1 MKKAVT
7 FVCMMALCMALVACG
22 KNNQNAE
29 SSTQESLVT
38 QESTDAQGTEAT
50 EGTEATQNTEATQET
65 ESAATEGTEEV
76 PEIGVNG
83 WSQEMEALKTAV
95 VDKLGENYWPNMPVT
110 PDIMEGLFGI
120 TADMYEDY
128 LAEMPMISTNVDT
141 LVIIKPK
148 ADKAQAVEDALTAY
162 REAKV
167 SDTMQYPMNVGKI
180 QASTIEKIGDYIC
193 FIQLG
198 ADTMALSEKG
208 DDAVIKHCQE
218 QNKIAIEQLQAAVV
232 K

>member
-7 FVCMMALCMALVACG
+7 FVCMMALCMGLVACG

-29 SSTQESLVT
+29 SSTQQSQTT
-38 QESTDAQGTEAT
+38 QESTETQGTEAT
-50 EGTEATQNTEATQET
+50 EGTEATQET
-65 ESAATEGTEEV
+65 EGTATEGTEEV
-76 PEIGVNG
+76 APEIGVNG
-83 WSQEMEALKTAV
+83 WSQEMEALKTVV

-167 SDTMQYPMNVGKI
+167 NDTMQYPMNVGKI

-198 ADTMALSEKG
+198 ADTMELSEKG

>member
-1 MKKAVT
+1 MKKAIT
-7 FVCMMALCMALVACG
+7 FICIMTLCMALAACG

-29 SSTQESLVT
+29 SSTQQSQSI
-38 QESTDAQGTEAT
+38 QESTETQS
-50 EGTEATQNTEATQET
+50 TEATQGT
-65 ESAATEGTEEV
+65 ESTEEV
-76 PEIGVNG
+76 MPEIGVNG
-83 WSQEMEALKTAV
+83 WSQEMEALKIAV

-162 REAKV
+162 RQAKV

-180 QASTIEKIGDYIC
+180 QASTIEKIGNYIC

-198 ADTMALSEKG
+198 ADTMELSEKG

-218 QNKIAIEQLQAAVV
+218 QNKLAIEQLQATVV

>member
-1 MKKAVT
+1 MKKAIT
-7 FVCMMALCMALVACG
+7 FICIMTLCMALAACG

-29 SSTQESLVT
+29 SSTQQSQSI
-38 QESTDAQGTEAT
+38 QESTETQS
-50 EGTEATQNTEATQET
+50 TEATQGT
-65 ESAATEGTEEV
+65 ESTEEV
-76 PEIGVNG
+76 MPEIGVNG
-83 WSQEMEALKTAV
+83 WSQEMEALKIAV

-162 REAKV
+162 RQAKV

-198 ADTMALSEKG
+198 ADTMELSEKG

-218 QNKIAIEQLQAAVV
+218 QNKLAIEQLQATVV

>member
-7 FVCMMALCMALVACG
+7 FVCMIALCMALAACG

-29 SSTQESLVT
+29 SSNQQSQATLESAQT
-38 QESTDAQGTEAT
+38 QGTEAT
-50 EGTEATQNTEATQET
+50 EGTEATQET
-65 ESAATEGTEEV
+65 EGTATEGTEEVV

-141 LVIIKPK
+141 LVIIRPK

-162 REAKV
+162 RQAKV

-198 ADTMALSEKG
+198 ADTMAISEKG

-218 QNKIAIEQLQAAVV
+218 QNKLAIEQLQAAVV

>member
-7 FVCMMALCMALVACG
+7 FVCMIALCMALVACG
-22 KNNQNAE
+22 KDNQNAE
-29 SSTQESLVT
+29 GSTQQSQVA
-38 QESTDAQGTEAT
+38 QESTETQGTDAV
-50 EGTEATQNTEATQET
+50 EGTEATQNTEATQG
-65 ESAATEGTEEV
+65 TEGTEEV
-76 PEIGVNG
+76 APEIGVNG

-141 LVIIKPK
+141 LVIIRPK
-148 ADKAQAVEDALTAY
+148 ADKVQAVEDALTAY

-167 SDTMQYPMNVGKI
+167 NDTMQYPMNVGKI

-198 ADTMALSEKG
+198 ADTMELSEKG

-218 QNKIAIEQLQAAVV
+218 QNKIAIEELQAAVV

>member
-7 FVCMMALCMALVACG
+7 FACMIALCMGLVACG

-29 SSTQESLVT
+29 SSTQESLAT
-38 QESTDAQGTEAT
+38 QESTDAQGTET
-50 EGTEATQNTEATQET
+50 QETEATQKTEATQGT
-65 ESAATEGTEEV
+65 ESTATEGTEEV
-76 PEIGVNG
+76 APEIGENG

-95 VDKLGENYWPNMPVT
+95 VEKLGENYWPNMPVT

-167 SDTMQYPMNVGKI
+167 NDTMQYPMNVGKI

-218 QNKIAIEQLQAAVV
+218 QNKLAIEQLQAAVV

>member
-1 MKKAVT
+1 
-7 FVCMMALCMALVACG
+7 MALAACG

-29 SSTQESLVT
+29 SSTQQSQSI
-38 QESTDAQGTEAT
+38 QESTETQS
-50 EGTEATQNTEATQET
+50 TEATQGT
-65 ESAATEGTEEV
+65 ESTEEV
-76 PEIGVNG
+76 MPEIGVNG
-83 WSQEMEALKTAV
+83 WSQEMEALKIAV

-162 REAKV
+162 RQAKV

-180 QASTIEKIGDYIC
+180 QASTIEKIGNYIC

-198 ADTMALSEKG
+198 ADTMELSEKG

-218 QNKIAIEQLQAAVV
+218 QNKLAIEQLQATVV